1 MRGRTLV
8 TGKAKDGQP
17 RVTYLYRRNGSQAV
31 VWQAAINPVVAL
43 ELLAEGL

>member
-31 VWQAAINPVVAL
+31 VWQAAINPVAL